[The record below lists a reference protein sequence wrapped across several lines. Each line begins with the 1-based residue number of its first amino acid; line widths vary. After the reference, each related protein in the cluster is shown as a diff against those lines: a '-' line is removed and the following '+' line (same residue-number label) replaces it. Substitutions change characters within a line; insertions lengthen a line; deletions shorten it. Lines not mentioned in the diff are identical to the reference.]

1 MTFLLN
7 PYDKELDLGTKER
20 LQLYGAAK
28 KGLEKEVIYKQNN
41 QFRDYR

>member
-7 PYDKELDLGTKER
+7 PYDKELDLATKEG

-28 KGLEKEVIYKQNN
+28 KGLEK
-41 QFRDYR
+41 